1 LSVPGLSREMM
12 QLMRG
17 RRTRARLLLK
27 KRYARIY
34 RIRRFANRRID
45 SIEDLVAFQAVRLA
59 VDPRIKLANIARSR
73 ESCAATRIHANS
85 ALARTGKANG
95 IRSSLSLPGPTTAVS
110 LDLR

>member
-1 LSVPGLSREMM
+1 MM

-34 RIRRFANRRID
+34 RIRRFANPRID
-45 SIEDLVAFQAVRLA
+45 SIEDSVAFQAVRL
-59 VDPRIKLANIARSR
+59 
-73 ESCAATRIHANS
+73 
-85 ALARTGKANG
+85 
-95 IRSSLSLPGPTTAVS
+95 RSSLSLPGPTTAVS